1 MNKVIFP
8 GSFDPFHN
16 GHLDIVKEAL
26 KVFDYVLIVVANN
39 PNKNNYWF
47 NENERKKIIE
57 KSIKNL
63 ENVKV
68 VIENIPIEDMCMKYK
83 IFNVYRGV
91 KAGRTIDEEIRLKN
105 VTNYQSRI
113 KYKKEINF
121 IYTITS
127 DSDFRG
133 SSIIKKY
140 AYDKKCIEELIPKE
154 IINDILNRYGEINN
168 ENNN

>member
-26 KVFDYVLIVVANN
+26 KIFDYVLIVVANN
-39 PNKNNYWF
+39 PSKNNYWF
-47 NENERKKIIE
+47 SEKKRKKLIE
-57 KSIKNL
+57 KSIKDL
-63 ENVKV
+63 KNVEV
-68 VIENIPIEDMCMKYK
+68 VIEDTPIENTCRKYK
-83 IFNVYRGV
+83 IYNVYRGV
-91 KAGRTIDEEIRLKN
+91 KSGRTIDEEIRLKN

-140 AYDKKCIEELIPKE
+140 AYDKKCIEELVPKE
-154 IINDILNRYGEINN
+154 IINDIINRYKEKY

>member
-26 KVFDYVLIVVANN
+26 KVFDYVLIVVSNN

-47 NENERKKIIE
+47 TEKERKKLIE
-57 KSIKNL
+57 KSIKDFK
-63 ENVKV
+63 NVEV
-68 VIENIPIEDMCMKYK
+68 VTEDMPIEDICIKYK

-113 KYKKEINF
+113 KYRKEINF

-127 DSDFRG
+127 DADFRG

-140 AYDKKCIEELIPKE
+140 AHQRKCIEELVPKE
-154 IINDILNRYGEINN
+154 IINDIINRYKEKY

>member
-1 MNKVIFP
+1 MKKVIFP

-26 KVFDYVLIVVANN
+26 KIFDYVLIVVANN

-47 NENERKKIIE
+47 TSKERKELIE
-57 KSIKNL
+57 KSIKKL
-63 ENVKV
+63 DNVEV
-68 VIENIPIEDMCMKYK
+68 VILDLPIEDICNKYK
-83 IFNVYRGV
+83 IYNVYRGI
-91 KAGRTIDEEIRLKN
+91 KSGRTIDEEIRLKL
-105 VTNYQSRI
+105 VTNYQSKL

-121 IYTITS
+121 IYTLTG

-140 AYDKKCIEELIPKE
+140 AYDKKSIEGLVPKE
-154 IINDILNRYGEINN
+154 IINDIINRYKEKY